1 MCCSRDGLHEQ
12 YPRCDVENCMNFV
25 PASWHTKTSQL
36 NFMKHAG
43 ATRISEHVTQI
54 PSSEILAKNSDVTKM
69 QWITAYVSQIKL
81 EYEESILTL
90 SYTLFNTRGTEMK
103 TVGLKE
109 DKYEKAIN
117 IKNNGSFLGNV
128 TLHHVQTYLRAC
140 RSSRMFRTLPPKNP
154 TLPPY
159 VNNIN

>member
-1 MCCSRDGLHEQ
+1 
-12 YPRCDVENCMNFV
+12 
-25 PASWHTKTSQL
+25 
-36 NFMKHAG
+36 
-43 ATRISEHVTQI
+43 
-54 PSSEILAKNSDVTKM
+54 
-69 QWITAYVSQIKL
+69 
-81 EYEESILTL
+81 
-90 SYTLFNTRGTEMK
+90 MK

-117 IKNNGSFLGNV
+117 IKNNCSFLGNV
-128 TLHHVQTYLRAC
+128 TLHHVQTYFRAC